1 MSKKI
6 FAIGLMVFVV
16 HISWAIGADP
26 NSRQMQPRQMVPPR
40 GTTTPQMQ
48 LTPDFLYQ
56 QITSL
61 KQENAALN
69 QQVPMLNGQVNTLKK
84 QNASLSQ
91 QIQILTG
98 QVNALR
104 SVVQISANGATI
116 QAENLSL
123 TAGKALTI
131 SSGKETNLTAGED
144 LDLQSGKTLALKG
157 GKDVTAE
164 GAAQLKLKAPLIKL
178 NNGTKGIALQNSPV
192 SNGKVLSGST
202 TVFAK

>member
-1 MSKKI
+1 MIKKI
-6 FAIGLMVFVV
+6 FAIGIMVFLF
-16 HISWAIGADP
+16 HISSAIGADP
-26 NSRQMQPRQMVPPR
+26 NSRQIQPRQMPMQPKSS
-40 GTTTPQMQ
+40 TPQMQ

-61 KQENAALN
+61 KQQNSTLN

-104 SVVQISANGATI
+104 SVIQISQQGTTI

-123 TAGKALTI
+123 NAGKALTM
-131 SSGKETNLTAGED
+131 SSGKETSLTAGED
-144 LDLQSGKTLALKG
+144 LDLLSGKTLSLKG

-178 NNGTKGIALQNSPV
+178 TWSTLF
-192 SNGKVLSGST
+192 LRSG
-202 TVFAK
+202 